1 MTKIEKDEL
10 LNLNREVLE
19 KIREKV
25 CERLNMDKDKISY
38 LHEKCNHVRFTT
50 EDFSKGFA
58 PIGNHHYEAC
68 IHYAQSEDNRASVGI
83 HFEHNN
89 NSLNQAFFAYST
101 LDSSKSIKDI
111 IEKYNKRIHLIM
123 RKHGNSGYWVVFQSA
138 HPINENNKEKQIE
151 MLVECMTMVI
161 KELSKYYEL

>member
-25 CERLNMDKDKISY
+25 CERLSIDKDKTSY
-38 LHEKCNHVRFTT
+38 LHEKYNHVRFTT

-58 PIGNHHYEAC
+58 PLGNHHYETC

-101 LDSSKSIKDI
+101 VYISSFRGIPISLSLLNTLVICGTSSPIFSISSERLKTF
-111 IEKYNKRIHLIM
+111 
-123 RKHGNSGYWVVFQSA
+123 STVS
-138 HPINENNKEKQIE
+138 
-151 MLVECMTMVI
+151 
-161 KELSKYYEL
+161 